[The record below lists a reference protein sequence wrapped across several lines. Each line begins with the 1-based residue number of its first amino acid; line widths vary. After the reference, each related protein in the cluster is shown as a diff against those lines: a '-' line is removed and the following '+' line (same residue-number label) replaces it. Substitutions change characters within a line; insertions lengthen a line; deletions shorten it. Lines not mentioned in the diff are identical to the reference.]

1 MLGMLQWGIRQS
13 SETENHLTSIE
24 CLLEYAKLEPEPS
37 LATDEVKFTRKNAKD
52 KLNSILSDDN
62 PKDVQMS
69 GKSPVTSIALEK
81 IEKGSS
87 KIGEVSFEKFS
98 LNYYTDEPIVLK
110 PMSLTI
116 RPGEKVGIGKLETH
130 FF

>member
-52 KLNSILSDDN
+52 KLNSILSIN
-62 PKDVQMS
+62 QIG
-69 GKSPVTSIALEK
+69 GKLANQWCPESEISLAT
-81 IEKGSS
+81 G
-87 KIGEVSFEKFS
+87 EKFKTYFAKNH
-98 LNYYTDEPIVLK
+98 LNFPE
-110 PMSLTI
+110 
-116 RPGEKVGIGKLETH
+116 
-130 FF
+130 